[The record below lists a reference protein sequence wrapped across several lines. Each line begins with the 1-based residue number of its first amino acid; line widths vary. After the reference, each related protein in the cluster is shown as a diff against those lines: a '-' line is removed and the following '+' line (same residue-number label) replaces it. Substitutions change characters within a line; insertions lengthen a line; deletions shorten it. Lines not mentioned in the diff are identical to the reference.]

1 MGIKK
6 NEISNFQDSLL
17 CTFIYKM
24 GGHLRDPL
32 DLSYS
37 KKNYIFENVMITGT
51 KWDTCGI
58 DAIISENFETPYVI
72 IRPSNPI

>member
-51 KWDTCGI
+51 K
-58 DAIISENFETPYVI
+58 
-72 IRPSNPI
+72 